1 MKHFLR
7 FLAGGGFYF
16 LVELVWRYFMQHGT
30 PHFLMVPMGGLVFML
45 LMLLEDRRVFPLL
58 SALLGALTV
67 VSLELSVG
75 SVLLFGFGKRYWHYG
90 RINFNGI
97 IALDWSFIWWG
108 LCFGLILARRLILRY
123 LAHRKEKREE

>member
-1 MKHFLR
+1 M
-7 FLAGGGFYF
+7 
-16 LVELVWRYFMQHGT
+16 VELVWRYFMQHGT

-90 RINFNGI
+90 RINFKGL
-97 IALDWSFIWWG
+97 IALDWFFIWWG
-108 LCFGLILARRLILRY
+108 VCLLVVLARRIATY
-123 LAHRKEKREE
+123 LWKRKREKNGKAV